1 MLSQVNPPSTLQSG
15 PHPSLGS
22 RFPSSHSSPLSTL
35 PLPQVTAQ
43 AWVAPAAVRQDGSLV
58 QVFEQPVAS
67 PKKRPFGPLQS
78 APPGPWPAG
87 YGAALFVPQSQPSV
101 PSFLPLPQIDAV
113 QTLGVPVLQVAPGSI
128 EQVDEQPSPSALLPS
143 SHASPPF
150 FMPSPQAGTQGRPGT
165 RHSKPVSTILQVA
178 VQPSPNGEQQ

>member
-1 MLSQVNPPSTLQSG
+1 MLSQVKPPSMVQVG
-15 PHPSLGS
+15 EQPSPGS
-22 RFPSSHSSPLSTL
+22 RLPSSQASPISTL

-43 AWVAPAAVRQDGSLV
+43 AWVTPADVRQTGSLV

-67 PKKRPFGPLQS
+67 PKNRPFGPLQS
-78 APPGPWPAG
+78 APPGPCPAG

-101 PSFLPLPQIDAV
+101 PSLLPLPQIAAV
-113 QTLGVPVLQVAPGSI
+113 QTLGLAVVQVAPGSI

-165 RHSKPVSTILQVA
+165 RHS
-178 VQPSPNGEQQ
+178 